1 MNKKLPTIDVSDINK
16 VRRQALKWAKRTLD
30 CKWASLPFYCMRIG
44 RCMRKLGFQYTV
56 FELTDCNGREVVY
69 LSLDYTEEELPFKS
83 VVYDSQSLYR
93 DETDTRVKTITLSFM
108 ITEACQ
114 QLADYI
120 YEASPDPSERRGATH
135 PAQSA
140 SSRRGRLPC
149 LPEQ

>member
-1 MNKKLPTIDVSDINK
+1 MNKKLPTIDINDINK
-16 VRRQALKWAKRTLD
+16 VRSQALKWVKRTLG

-83 VVYDSQSLYR
+83 VVDESETLYR
-93 DETDTRVKTITLSFM
+93 NEKANVSYALPLALMIVKC
-108 ITEACQ
+108 CQ

-120 YEASPDPSERRGATH
+120 YEHGET
-135 PAQSA
+135 
-140 SSRRGRLPC
+140 
-149 LPEQ
+149 EE

>member
-16 VRRQALKWAKRTLD
+16 VRKQALLLAKRTLD

-69 LSLDYTEEELPFKS
+69 LSLDYMEDEFPFRVVAFKS
-83 VVYDSQSLYR
+83 QPLYS
-93 DETDTRVKTITLSFM
+93 DETDSRINGLTLTCM
-108 ITEACQ
+108 IVAVCQ

-120 YEASPDPSERRGATH
+120 YESPP
-135 PAQSA
+135 PQP
-140 SSRRGRLPC
+140 LP
-149 LPEQ
+149 

>member
-16 VRRQALKWAKRTLD
+16 VRKQALILAKRTLD

-69 LSLDYTEEELPFKS
+69 LSLDYTKEEHPFKS
-83 VVYDSQSLYR
+83 VVDESQSLYR
-93 DETDTRVKTITLSFM
+93 DENDTYDNALKLTCM
-108 ITEACQ
+108 IIVVCR

-120 YEASPDPSERRGATH
+120 YEQSEN
-135 PAQSA
+135 
-140 SSRRGRLPC
+140 
-149 LPEQ
+149 E

>member
-1 MNKKLPTIDVSDINK
+1 MNKKLPTIDINDINK
-16 VRRQALKWAKRTLD
+16 VRVQALKWVKRTLG

-56 FELTDCNGREVVY
+56 FELTNCEGREVVH

-83 VVYDSQSLYR
+83 VVDESETLYR
-93 DETDTRVKTITLSFM
+93 NEKANVSYALPLALMIVKC
-108 ITEACQ
+108 CQ

-135 PAQSA
+135 PA
-140 SSRRGRLPC
+140 
-149 LPEQ
+149 